1 MNIIIFVVYWLIM
14 KLLVEFDSRY
24 EVWPCRIFL
33 YFAYGS
39 QLEASRSL
47 MELNTSGNCHI
58 QEAADPQV
66 SEVGGFSCTAYILI
80 HFG

>member
-1 MNIIIFVVYWLIM
+1 MSSYTTHLNHLAINIIIFVVYRLIM
-14 KLLVEFDSRY
+14 KLLVVFDSHY

-33 YFAYGS
+33 YFDYGS

-47 MELNTSGNCHI
+47 MKLNTRWTSHI

-66 SEVGGFSCTAYILI
+66 TEVGG
-80 HFG
+80 